1 MTTLFSAMFTV
12 YKNTYSW
19 FSTSTKFLMTV
30 QKPDM
35 LALCTWYRIN
45 QLYILVK
52 SQSNLTSNLMS
63 WVSKIKKMNINVIY
77 IMISGPI
84 SMCIAWIFGSNICIV
99 LTAWCREDSGK
110 MHGRGIDKIP
120 SRHPQT
126 SNHSAAQIL
135 LATLKLSGRCP
146 IQLYWDRSMLWAPA
160 IPMLSQTNRTLK

>member
-1 MTTLFSAMFTV
+1 MHAKSLTFVLEMTTLFSAMFTV

-63 WVSKIKKMNINVIY
+63 FENNKMNINVIY
-77 IMISGPI
+77 IMISGTI

-110 MHGRGIDKIP
+110 MHGERDRQDSVQTPTNIE
-120 SRHPQT
+120 PQ
-126 SNHSAAQIL
+126 
-135 LATLKLSGRCP
+135 
-146 IQLYWDRSMLWAPA
+146 RSSDTPRYPKAF
-160 IPMLSQTNRTLK
+160 R